1 MYVQCSVPYF
11 DNTRT
16 AINFISYF
24 RTKYASVKTWKD
36 SEDPRADLG
45 PPGCKHPLLMMAVE
59 IERCL
64 TDCC

>member
-1 MYVQCSVPYF
+1 MIVGTTYVYVQCSVPYF

-45 PPGCKHPLLMMAVE
+45 PDVNKE
-59 IERCL
+59 
-64 TDCC
+64 